1 MLSFILNLKHMWP
14 QRLIDFIVWK
24 VGAKEIG
31 TFRVHA
37 NHYKNYFRWM
47 KYMFKEK
54 MWDLNKENMTLI

>member
-14 QRLIDFIVWK
+14 QRWFDFIVWK
-24 VGAKEIG
+24 VGAAEPE
-31 TFRVHA
+31 TYLEHA
-37 NHYKNYFRWM
+37 NHYKNYFRLM